1 MTRSTSDRVRDGAL
15 RIASVREIPIYV
27 HASWLVVF
35 ALIAWTLSEGFL
47 SGPRLGRPAAPP
59 WMEAFVASVI
69 LFASVLVHEIG
80 HIVVSLRHGV
90 AIRSV
95 TLFVFGGVAQMEKDP
110 EDGWTELKIAASG
123 PAVSLA
129 LGSACYLA
137 AVVSPLGDVG
147 RAVAWCLAAVNL
159 ALGALN
165 ILPAFP
171 LDGGRLLR
179 ALLWMRGTKRG
190 ATQIASAVATLIALG
205 ITFFGIFRLMA
216 GDGVAA
222 LASVLIGWFLKNA
235 AAATYERVRL
245 DEALHGL
252 AVRDAMLTEV
262 ATIPAHLALSDLAP
276 EHVLRGG
283 YHSYPVVRGE
293 GVVGLLSMGQVLA
306 VSHEERQRTSVQAIM
321 TPLGAGISVGPG
333 EPLTGALA
341 RMAQSGVGRL
351 LVVEDGRLAGLLSL
365 SSVFRHIQVREALS
379 S

>member
-1 MTRSTSDRVRDGAL
+1 MTRSMGDRVRDGAL
-15 RIASVREIPIYV
+15 RIASVREIPIYI

-35 ALIAWTLSEGFL
+35 ALIAWTLGNGSL
-47 SGPRLGRPAAPP
+47 SGSRFARPSAPL
-59 WMEAFVASVI
+59 WMEAVVASAV
-69 LFASVLVHEIG
+69 LLASVLVHEIG
-80 HIVVSLRHGV
+80 HIVVALRHGV

-95 TLFVFGGVAQMEKDP
+95 TLFAFGGVAQMEKDP
-110 EDGWTELKIAASG
+110 EDGWTELKIAAIG

-129 LGSACYLA
+129 VGAVCYLA
-137 AVVSPLGDVG
+137 AVSPLGDGG
-147 RAVAWCLAAVNL
+147 RAVAWCLASVNL
-159 ALGALN
+159 ALGLLN
-165 ILPAFP
+165 VLPAFP

-190 ATQIASAVATLIALG
+190 ATQIASTVATLLALG

-216 GDGVAA
+216 GDGGTA
-222 LASVLIGWFLKNA
+222 LASVFVGWFLKDA

-245 DEALHGL
+245 DEALRGL

-276 EHVLRGG
+276 EHILRGG
-283 YHSYPVVRGE
+283 YHSYPVVRGH
-293 GVVGLLSMGQVLA
+293 GVVGLLSVGQILA

-321 TPLGAGISVGPG
+321 TPLGAGIVVGPG

-341 RMAQSGVGRL
+341 RMARSGVGRL